1 MGADS
6 LALSE
11 FLPACRFVI
20 MDARRSEA
28 PYDAAN
34 DKDTVVRMML
44 ALPEGDREHMWVLD
58 RLAQDRAPFDQ
69 PHNRELTY
77 GWKY

>member
-1 MGADS
+1 
-6 LALSE
+6 
-11 FLPACRFVI
+11 
-20 MDARRSEA
+20 
-28 PYDAAN
+28 
-34 DKDTVVRMML
+34 MML